1 MKIHRLEL
9 NSQANLKDI
18 NLTIGNFDGIHLGH
32 QSLIKFLVEK
42 SKKMNLL
49 SSVMSFEPHPR
60 YFFSEKK
67 INFNI
72 VTQNK
77 KISLIEDL
85 GVDNLIFLNFNE
97 SLSLLNPENFIKK
110 ILIEKLK
117 IKNLIIGYDFR
128 FGKNREG
135 NIDHLKK
142 FSANNFSIINIE
154 PQISNL
160 TSETFSSSV
169 VREYIQKGNFEKVNS
184 YLGRN
189 WEMSGMVTSGE
200 KRASKINFPTANI
213 IPPKIIHPKKGVYA
227 IKAKFEDKYFNGI
240 ANFGIRPTVDG
251 QNKLLEAH
259 LFDFDLNIYGKYL
272 TVEFLTF
279 IREEIKFLNF
289 DQLTK
294 QIHKDIEKVK
304 IYHSQKK

>member
-1 MKIHRLEL
+1 
-9 NSQANLKDI
+9 
-18 NLTIGNFDGIHLGH
+18 
-32 QSLIKFLVEK
+32 
-42 SKKMNLL
+42 
-49 SSVMSFEPHPR
+49 
-60 YFFSEKK
+60 
-67 INFNI
+67 
-72 VTQNK
+72 
-77 KISLIEDL
+77 
-85 GVDNLIFLNFNE
+85 
-97 SLSLLNPENFIKK
+97 
-110 ILIEKLK
+110 
-117 IKNLIIGYDFR
+117 
-128 FGKNREG
+128 
-135 NIDHLKK
+135 
-142 FSANNFSIINIE
+142 
-154 PQISNL
+154 
-160 TSETFSSSV
+160 
-169 VREYIQKGNFEKVNS
+169 
-184 YLGRN
+184 
-189 WEMSGMVTSGE
+189 MVTSGE